1 MKQARHSW
9 LIAGIGAA
17 LLAAGLVLL
26 KLDSHPQGVMLAL
39 PYVCIGLGCGAFGY
53 GLGDLIQ
60 GRAVRKHPQL
70 QKQMEIEQKDE
81 RNIAISN
88 RAKAKAYDVMLYVFG
103 ALMVALALMSVSL
116 TAILLLVAAYL
127 IVVGCFIFFLNR
139 YHQEM

>member
-39 PYVCIGLGCGAFGY
+39 PYVCIGLGCGAFGC

-81 RNIAISN
+81 LQHCQFPTGQRRRPMTSCSTYSA
-88 RAKAKAYDVMLYVFG
+88 R
-103 ALMVALALMSVSL
+103 
-116 TAILLLVAAYL
+116 
-127 IVVGCFIFFLNR
+127 
-139 YHQEM
+139 